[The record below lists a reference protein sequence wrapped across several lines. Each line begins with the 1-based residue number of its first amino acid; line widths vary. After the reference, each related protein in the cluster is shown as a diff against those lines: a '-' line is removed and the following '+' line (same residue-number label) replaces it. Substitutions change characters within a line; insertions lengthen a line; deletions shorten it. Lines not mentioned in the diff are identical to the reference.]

1 MGNSFRK
8 VNPNI
13 QFDLEI
19 KEDKPLKSILRKE
32 SKYITNQ
39 EKIDNLK
46 NQIKKLEKEYEEE
59 LNILREKYKE
69 NQTDID
75 VDYFCMSSNLSS
87 KKEIRKLL
95 DKKME
100 LIDKETLNYKNDK
113 KNLQKIYQE
122 RTKELEKLIE
132 NFN

>member
-39 EKIDNLK
+39 EKIDDLK
-46 NQIKKLEKEYEEE
+46 NQIKKLEKEYGEE
-59 LNILREKYKE
+59 LNNLREKYKE

-75 VDYFCMSSNLSS
+75 VDYFCMSANLSS